1 MTATPLHNDDVVVV
15 SDDRVKIICPDCL
28 GFGFLRHIGDDGPTI
43 KQCARCRAEGE
54 I

>member
-1 MTATPLHNDDVVVV
+1 MTATPLHDDDVVVV
-15 SDDRVKIICPDCL
+15 SDDRVKIICPECHGN
-28 GFGFLRHIGDDGPTI
+28 GFHRHIGDDGLRI